1 MIAVTGATGHL
12 GQHVIKELLKQ
23 GTNPKEIIAI
33 VRDKNKAQEFASKGI
48 EVREAN
54 YTSADSLDKALK
66 NVDKLLLISGNELGQ
81 RLTQHTNVI
90 NAAKRANVKLVAYTS
105 ILKADT
111 SKMILAAEHLGTEK
125 VLQASGIPYV
135 ILRNGWYIENYTDQ
149 LQNILAHGVI
159 AGSAQNGKVSGAAR
173 ADYAAAAAAAL
184 LGKAKT
190 NSIYELAGSP
200 FTMAELA
207 ATITKASGKKVE
219 YKDMPAPDYQKML
232 LGFGLPAPVAEML
245 ADSDVGIVRGDL
257 YSDRDDLKNLIG
269 RPASTVDSVLKTLL

>member
-23 GTNPKEIIAI
+23 GTNPKEIVAI

-48 EVREAN
+48 DVREAN
-54 YTSADSLDKALK
+54 YTSAESLDKALK

-90 NAAKRANVKLVAYTS
+90 NASKRANVKLIAYTS

-149 LQNILAHGVI
+149 LQNVLAHGVI

-173 ADYAAAAAAAL
+173 ADYAAAAVAVL

-207 ATITKASGKKVE
+207 ATVTKASGKKVE
-219 YKDMPAPDYQKML
+219 YKDMPATDYEKML

-269 RPASTVDSVLKTLL
+269 RPASSVDSVLKTLL